1 MEGGYD
7 GEFFAVFL
15 GLAAIGVFIAESLK
29 ILSIILA
36 CVLGVA
42 IIVGLVYCLWRYC
55 RSEDQK
61 ETQVV
66 PISIVETCGC
76 GQSPTTIYQGGSG
89 NAAPRSTL
97 ATSEQLPMNTSL
109 EEGARTLD
117 QGPSQS
123 SDVAE
128 TCIVAVKPL

>member
-1 MEGGYD
+1 MEGLN
-7 GEFFAVFL
+7 EK
-15 GLAAIGVFIAESLK
+15 GLA
-29 ILSIILA
+29 ILLGPLLA
-36 CVLGVA
+36 LWIML
-42 IIVGLVYCLWRYC
+42 IIVACLLAICICFGSVYCLMRYC
-55 RSEDQK
+55 ISEDYE

-66 PISIVETCGC
+66 PKSIVETCGC

-89 NAAPRSTL
+89 NAAPRLTL

-128 TCIVAVKPL
+128 TCTVAVKPL